1 MFVDEVDI
9 EVKAGNGGNGCTSFR
24 REKFVPRGGPDGG
37 NGGHGGSIFLRAS
50 THHNTLINYRF
61 KRHFQASRGA
71 HGEGSSRSGV
81 SGKDLTLDVPIGT
94 VVYLREFKNFKK
106 LADLTTANQSV
117 CLAKG
122 GRGGRGNESF
132 ASSTNRAPYHA
143 DLGDQGEFNQIRLSL
158 KLLADVGLVGFPN
171 VGKSTFLSHLSA
183 ARPKI
188 ANYPFTT
195 LEPNLGVV
203 KLDEERSFVLADIP
217 GLIAGAHKG
226 QGLGLKFLD
235 HLERTRVLVHI
246 IDVSSESGRNP
257 IEDFNI
263 VLQEL
268 SLYSKDYP
276 YLENVSQLSL
286 DKKPQIVVA
295 NKIDSLDNPK
305 QLENLKNFLR
315 EKSIKLY
322 SISAVTGEGIGSLQE
337 AIWAALSSTTDSFK
351 NEIKD

>member
-71 HGEGSSRSGV
+71 HGEGSSRRGV

-94 VVYLREFKNFKK
+94 VVYLHEFEKFKK
-106 LADLTTANQSV
+106 LADLTIANQSV
-117 CLAKG
+117 CVAKG

-143 DLGDQGEFNQIRLSL
+143 ELGNQGEFNQIRLSL

-171 VGKSTFLSHLSA
+171 VGKSTLLSHLSA

-195 LEPNLGVV
+195 LEPHLGVV

-226 QGLGLKFLD
+226 QGLGLKFLN
-235 HLERTRVLVHI
+235 HLERTRVLLHI
-246 IDVSSESGRNP
+246 IDASSESGRNP
-257 IEDFNI
+257 IEDFNV
-263 VLQEL
+263 VLKEL
-268 SLYSKDYP
+268 ALYSNDYP
-276 YLENVSQLSL
+276 DLENISLLSL

-295 NKIDSLDNPK
+295 NKIDSLDDPK
-305 QLENLKNFLR
+305 QLKSLKIFLR

-322 SISAVTGEGIGSLQE
+322 SISAVTGEGIASLKE
-337 AIWAALSSTTDSFK
+337 AIWTALNSTTNSFK